1 MGAVN
6 DGYRPFAGYRVFDLD
21 KLGDTYLALGEDAS
35 GRAVLFTATSPTG
48 TWTPRLLGNYGATR
62 LTLAG
67 GTCVVACDDG
77 RLAYTS
83 DLSSWRYAKMPDD
96 VEFTEF
102 FAHGG
107 NYYAIANK
115 DGRGL
120 LYEST
125 NGVSWERVAEVDEL
139 LSCVSS
145 GPREAFL
152 YGESGGVYRMK
163 NK

>member
-1 MGAVN
+1 MGSVN
-6 DGYRPFAGYRVFDLD
+6 NGYRPFAGYRVFDLD

-48 TWTPRLLGNYGATR
+48 TWTPHLLGNYGATR

-83 DLSSWRYAKMPDD
+83 DLASWRYAKMPDD

-102 FAHGG
+102 FSHGG

-125 NGVSWERVAEVDEL
+125 NGVSWERVAEVDEP